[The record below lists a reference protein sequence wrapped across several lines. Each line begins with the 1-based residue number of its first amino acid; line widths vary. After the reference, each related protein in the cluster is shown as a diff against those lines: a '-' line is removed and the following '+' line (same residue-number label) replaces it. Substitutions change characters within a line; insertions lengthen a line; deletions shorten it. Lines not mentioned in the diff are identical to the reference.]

1 MMRRRGG
8 QPESRMHPMA
18 IDITR
23 HVARNPQQRGVAVDV
38 VDEFVLGYPGE
49 IGVPMPQPMCRA
61 VTFVGFR

>member
-1 MMRRRGG
+1 MY
-8 QPESRMHPMA
+8 PMA

-38 VDEFVLGYPGE
+38 ADEFVLGYPGE